1 MTVRFDSRF
10 FASKSRFCFDF
21 CIQGALKGLLYGK
34 IRIQD
39 SLKYVALTDE
49 QRRLQFV
56 RHLELHVKNA
66 VLLPPLENLHKANR
80 VRQALCH
87 ILINGDERQGTLN
100 PPVPV
105 NILKLRV

>member
-21 CIQGALKGLLYGK
+21 CIQDALKELLYCK

-39 SLKYVALTDE
+39 SLKYVPLIDE

-56 RHLELHVKNA
+56 RHFELPVKNA
-66 VLLPPLENLHKANR
+66 VLLPPLENLQI
-80 VRQALCH
+80 RQAMYS
-87 ILINGDERQGTLN
+87 
-100 PPVPV
+100 
-105 NILKLRV
+105 KLFVIFSYMATNDKGQ

>member
-10 FASKSRFCFDF
+10 FASKSRFYFDF
-21 CIQGALKGLLYGK
+21 CIQGALKGLLYCK

-39 SLKYVALTDE
+39 SLKYVALIAE

-66 VLLPPLENLHKANR
+66 VLLPPLENLQI
-80 VRQALCH
+80 RQ
-87 ILINGDERQGTLN
+87 T
-100 PPVPV
+100 VYS
-105 NILKLRV
+105 KLFVIFSYTATNDKGQ

>member
-1 MTVRFDSRF
+1 ME
-10 FASKSRFCFDF
+10 
-21 CIQGALKGLLYGK
+21 LLYCK

-39 SLKYVALTDE
+39 SLKYVALIDE

-56 RHLELHVKNA
+56 HHLELPVKNA
-66 VLLPPLENLHKANR
+66 VLLPPLENLQIR
-80 VRQALCH
+80 QTEQQALCH
-87 ILINGDERQGTLN
+87 ILIHGDERQGTVN